1 MADRFN
7 EYNETTDLY
16 LAILREAQRV
26 EDKKLIQLITRKLT
40 PEFDMLSSC
49 PAGGGCRI
57 IPFPCP
63 LVRSEPMEEKPF
75 WPKFAYT
82 QMAILLSSYLAVV
95 FIHGLL

>member
-1 MADRFN
+1 MVDRFN

-40 PEFDMLSSC
+40 PEFDMLPPC

-63 LVRSEPMEEKPF
+63 LVRPESMEEKPF

-82 QMAILLSSYLAVV
+82 QMAILLSGYLAVV